1 MYKLFFLFT
10 PLYLYST
17 IFWVRKETS
26 QPVDTAQIRR
36 GTWVKLRLEGRH
48 ERIIK
53 SINMMNK
60 LHLTGATSY
69 SLGIGITVSAKIRRD
84 TAEFPPAKAAWKGS
98 MPPLKSLASV
108 LEWHSK
114 IIL

>member
-1 MYKLFFLFT
+1 M
-10 PLYLYST
+10 
-17 IFWVRKETS
+17 RKEKS
-26 QPVDTAQIRR
+26 QPVDTTQIRR

-69 SLGIGITVSAKIRRD
+69 SLGIGITVSAKISAGHCRIPTGQGGLERVD
-84 TAEFPPAKAAWKGS
+84 AIDAKQQALNAQAVS
-98 MPPLKSLASV
+98 FV
-108 LEWHSK
+108 LFY
-114 IIL
+114 